1 MKLSQLIKNL
11 PTVSVIGKTD
21 IEIKD
26 VTADSNSITRDSLF
40 ICIDGNNFDG
50 HNFIKQAELYGAT
63 AVVCEKQVD
72 TILTQIIVE
81 NSRTAMSEIA
91 SAFYYNVDKKL
102 KIIGVVGTNGKT
114 TTSHIIYNILNS
126 SGINCG
132 LIGTLGAFYND
143 KFVEANLTTPDPLEL
158 HKLFF
163 EMYSNDV
170 KTVVMEVS
178 AHAIY
183 LDKIFNVN
191 FEIGVFTNFSQD
203 HLDFFGDMKTYMDAK
218 LKFFSGNKCR
228 YVVTNSDDELG
239 RIVSKSK
246 GEIVTYG
253 INNPADT
260 FAIDVLSHGE
270 YYSFVVNL
278 FDCIYDVKLFLK
290 GEFNIYNA
298 LAAITTCCLI
308 GVDVKTTLKGLEKI
322 NNVAGRLECVYS
334 KEYSVYVDYAHTPD
348 GLKKVIETLKK
359 ECDGNLICLF
369 GCGGNRDSSKRSLMG
384 EISGELSDFTIIT
397 SDNPRFEEPMS
408 IIRAIESGVIKKS
421 RKYVMIQDRTE
432 AIKYAV
438 SLAKKGDIILVAG
451 KGAENYQDVLGI
463 KTPYS
468 DKITIE
474 EVIRGN

>member
-239 RIVSKSK
+239 RIISKSK
-246 GEIVTYG
+246 GEIVTYEKAG
-253 INNPADT
+253 
-260 FAIDVLSHGE
+260 L
-270 YYSFVVNL
+270 
-278 FDCIYDVKLFLK
+278 
-290 GEFNIYNA
+290 
-298 LAAITTCCLI
+298 
-308 GVDVKTTLKGLEKI
+308 VDIK
-322 NNVAGRLECVYS
+322 A
-334 KEYSVYVDYAHTPD
+334 
-348 GLKKVIETLKK
+348 KVISQNISCVPGTPVK
-359 ECDGNLICLF
+359 EKAVF
-369 GCGGNRDSSKRSLMG
+369 TSKLWG
-384 EISGELSDFTIIT
+384 
-397 SDNPRFEEPMS
+397 
-408 IIRAIESGVIKKS
+408 
-421 RKYVMIQDRTE
+421 
-432 AIKYAV
+432 
-438 SLAKKGDIILVAG
+438 
-451 KGAENYQDVLGI
+451 
-463 KTPYS
+463 
-468 DKITIE
+468 
-474 EVIRGN
+474 